1 MKRIILLSV
10 LMLAALSVSAQQ
22 RNNVAPSFEGAVE
35 DFKPNLTNQRGHQ
48 YPMVNSQGAVRAQ
61 LRAPQANSVQLDI
74 GGVRYEMVKDENG
87 VWTGTSAPQDV
98 GFHYYQLN
106 VDGASVPDP
115 GSLYFFGAGR
125 WGSGIE
131 IPSDDM
137 DFWQVKNVP
146 QGVIEEKY
154 YWSKA
159 TESMRH
165 CYVYLPAEYRSNP
178 NKKYP
183 VLYLQHGNAED
194 ESGWSAQG
202 HTGQILDNLIAEGKA
217 VPFIVVMDYGQS
229 QNIHLVGQYAPPQ
242 PPQPQQPQQ
251 GQQGQRGA
259 RAAGPDAFQV
269 VLITDIIPMVEKEY
283 RVIADAQHR
292 AMAGLSMG
300 GMQTRRITTANP
312 TTFAYVGLFSGGT
325 ISVEDVQGADG
336 YKQTNKLVFMSSG
349 SKENPR
355 VMEAA
360 EALRGIGMNSVG
372 YISEGTAHEWH
383 TWRRSLYQFA
393 QLIFK

>member
-1 MKRIILLSV
+1 MKRIAFFV
-10 LMLAALSVSAQQ
+10 LMLAAFSAAAQQ
-22 RNNVAPSFEGAVE
+22 RNNVVPSFEGAVE
-35 DFKPNLTNQRGHQ
+35 DFKPNITNQRGRQ

-61 LRAPQANSVQLDI
+61 LRAPQASSVQLDI
-74 GGVRYEMVKDENG
+74 GGRRYEMVKDENG
-87 VWTGTSAPQDV
+87 MWTGTSAPQDV

-115 GSLYFFGAGR
+115 GTIYFYGAGR

-131 IPSDDM
+131 IPSADM

-146 QGVIEEKY
+146 QGAVEEKY

-165 CYVYLPAEYRSNP
+165 CFVYLPAEYQKNP

-194 ESGWSAQG
+194 ENGWSAQG
-202 HTGQILDNLIAEGKA
+202 HTGQILDNLIAAGKA

-242 PPQPQQPQQ
+242 PAQPAPQPQ
-251 GQQGQRGA
+251 GQQGRGGA
-259 RAAGPDAFQV
+259 RATGPDAFQV
-269 VLITDIIPMVEKEY
+269 VLMTDIIPMVEKEY

-292 AMAGLSMG
+292 ALAGLSMG
-300 GMQTRRITTANP
+300 GMQTRRITVANP

-325 ISVEDVQGADG
+325 VSVEDVQGAAG
-336 YKQTNKLVFMSSG
+336 YKQTNKLVFMSCG

-360 EALRGIGMNSVG
+360 ESLKGIGVNAVG
-372 YISEGTAHEWH
+372 YVSEGTAHEWH

-393 QLIFK
+393 QLLFK

>member
-1 MKRIILLSV
+1 MKRIVLLV
-10 LMLAALSVSAQQ
+10 MMFAAFSAAAQQ
-22 RNNVAPSFEGAVE
+22 RNPVAPSFAGAVE
-35 DFKPNLTNQRGHQ
+35 DFKPNVTNQLGHQ

-61 LRAPQANSVQLDI
+61 LRAPQANSVTLDI

-87 VWTGTSAPQDV
+87 VWTGTSNPQDV

-115 GSLYFFGAGR
+115 GSLYYFGAGR

-146 QGVIEEKY
+146 QGAVEEKY

-165 CYVYLPAEYRSNP
+165 CFVYLPAEYQKNP
-178 NKKYP
+178 DKKYP
-183 VLYLQHGNAED
+183 VLYLQHGNAEN
-194 ESGWSAQG
+194 EHGWSAQG

-229 QNIHLVGQYAPPQ
+229 QNIHLTGQYAPAQPQ
-242 PPQPQQPQQ
+242 QPQQPQQ
-251 GQQGQRGA
+251 GQNRA
-259 RAAGPDAFQV
+259 RATGPDAFQV
-269 VLITDIIPMVEKEY
+269 VLMTDIIPMVEKEY
-283 RVIADAQHR
+283 RVIADAEHR

-300 GMQTRRITTANP
+300 GMQTRRITVANP

-325 ISVEDVQGADG
+325 VSVEDVQGAEG
-336 YKQTNKLVFMSSG
+336 YQKTNKLVFISSG

-360 EALRGIGMNSVG
+360 EALKGIGVNAVG

-383 TWRRSLYQFA
+383 TWRSSLYQFA
-393 QLIFK
+393 QLLFK